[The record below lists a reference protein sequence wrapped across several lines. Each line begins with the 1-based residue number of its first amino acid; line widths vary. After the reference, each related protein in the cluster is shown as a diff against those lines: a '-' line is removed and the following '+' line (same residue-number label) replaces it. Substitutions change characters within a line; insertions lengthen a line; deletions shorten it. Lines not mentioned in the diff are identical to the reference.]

1 VVERRLCAAK
11 KLTSPRSGLRTNVGS
26 GTFAPSQRLFAYA
39 FRMENARQRHVIDY
53 SDYRSDPVV
62 DRRITDLAV

>member
-1 VVERRLCAAK
+1 MSKAELLRRASVC
-11 KLTSPRSGLRTNVGS
+11 LRT
-26 GTFAPSQRLFAYA
+26 P
-39 FRMENARQRHVIDY
+39 FRMENARQYHVIDY